1 MQSLMFSVYFCEDLE
16 QMDEQLPVRRM
27 VVKDLMW
34 NTLLKAKHHLGLLL
48 FFSHRMEQTNAVTF
62 YYNKRLKGY
71 LCDFYFSST
80 SILCDFRFIQKNM
93 HRNTNERCRCFL
105 PDINVG
111 HNIAIVSGQ
120 RQFLPL
126 SLAYNECDMF
136 GFFYTHQILF
146 IKSKRKPRFV

>member
-1 MQSLMFSVYFCEDLE
+1 MLSPFITT
-16 QMDEQLPVRRM
+16 
-27 VVKDLMW
+27 KDL
-34 NTLLKAKHHLGLLL
+34 KVIYAI
-48 FFSHRMEQTNAVTF
+48 
-62 YYNKRLKGY
+62 
-71 LCDFYFSST
+71 
-80 SILCDFRFIQKNM
+80 SILAAHPFCAILDSYKKKM
-93 HRNTNERCRCFL
+93 HRNTNEICRCFL

-111 HNIAIVSGQ
+111 HNIALVSGQ

>member
-27 VVKDLMW
+27 VVKDLML

-80 SILCDFRFIQKNM
+80 SILCDFRFIQKKM
-93 HRNTNERCRCFL
+93 HRNTNEICRCFL

-126 SLAYNECDMF
+126 SLADNQCDMF
-136 GFFYTHQILF
+136 GFFLYTSNPF
-146 IKSKRKPRFV
+146 Y